1 MVVTLIQSLLSFIR
15 WSDVTLVVTKLDEQ
29 SVLLL
34 DATRNCRIGLEEG
47 RRDKYSDSV
56 TVS

>member
-1 MVVTLIQSLLSFIR
+1 MVVTLIQSLLKFVR

-34 DATRNCRIGLEEG
+34 DFETASEKVVENLRCGG
-47 RRDKYSDSV
+47 RR
-56 TVS
+56 